1 MHFILAEPAQ
11 NSFHE
16 PRRLIKAVLAVWFA
30 NDLRRSG
37 VRERDRDVS
46 PPNRYTVMPAGMIVL
61 KGRVIARHRWPMDE
75 KQNTELARTLD
86 QIIGLLRS
94 ILIAL
99 AAILGLLWFR
109 H

>member
-1 MHFILAEPAQ
+1 MHFILAEPAL

-30 NDLRRSG
+30 NNLRRSG
-37 VRERDRDVS
+37 VRERDRDDS
-46 PPNRYTVMPAGMIVL
+46 PPIVNTVMPAGVIAL
-61 KGRVIARHRWPMDE
+61 EGRVIARHRWPMDE
-75 KQNTELARTLD
+75 KQNTELARSLD
-86 QIIGLLRS
+86 QIISLLRS